1 MLAVTKHLAM
11 TEPNVRINIQWIA
24 LEKIIICAKVKWT
37 TMAASNQ
44 IHACGMTLA
53 TIAHSTAL
61 LLATMLLN
69 IRAVLLTPMVAG
81 KMLAVTK
88 HLAMTEPNVRINI
101 QWIAPEKTFICA
113 KAKSTTMAASN
124 QIHACGM
131 TLAAIA
137 LFSALL
143 LATILL
149 NIRAVLLTPMV
160 AGKMLAVIMRPPPL
174 LILHQ
179 DVLSTVLLAP

>member
-24 LEKIIICAKVKWT
+24 LEKIIICAKV
-37 TMAASNQ
+37 
-44 IHACGMTLA
+44 
-53 TIAHSTAL
+53 
-61 LLATMLLN
+61 
-69 IRAVLLTPMVAG
+69 
-81 KMLAVTK
+81 
-88 HLAMTEPNVRINI
+88 
-101 QWIAPEKTFICA
+101 
-113 KAKSTTMAASN
+113 KSTTMAASN